1 MPVNITNSQSNEVH
15 TSVPYPAFFS
25 PTRSNRGFVDL
36 RGRPELAAGIAEAVT
51 SKALRAFL
59 VRIAA
64 TQTSLFSIGC
74 DLGHHV
80 DPAAPKG
87 RRRVAGGYIQL
98 TSSHYDLVRPDD
110 WARLCNGVS
119 DTLQQSAPMDE
130 WDVHFKLEPVWVEI
144 DDVDQATGAVH
155 VAFYANAK
163 THHDALRSRERLI
176 AAIDVGF
183 SDESID
189 ATLRSV
195 ACRSTG

>member
-1 MPVNITNSQSNEVH
+1 MPVNITNSQSNDVH

-25 PTRSNRGFVDL
+25 STRSNRGFVDL
-36 RGRPELAAGIAEAVT
+36 RGRPELAASIAEAET
-51 SKALRAFL
+51 SKALRTFL

-64 TQTSLFSIGC
+64 TRTTLFSIGC

-98 TSSHYDLVRPDD
+98 TSSLYDRVR
-110 WARLCNGVS
+110 
-119 DTLQQSAPMDE
+119 
-130 WDVHFKLEPVWVEI
+130 VWIDI

-155 VAFYANAK
+155 VAFFANAK

-176 AAIDVGF
+176 AAIDRGF
-183 SDESID
+183 SDEAVD
-189 ATLRSV
+189 ASLRPDDV
-195 ACRSTG
+195 

>member
-25 PTRSNRGFVDL
+25 STRSNRGFVDL
-36 RGRPELAAGIAEAVT
+36 RGRPELAASIAEAET

-59 VRIAA
+59 VRIAN
-64 TQTSLFSIGC
+64 TRTTLFSIGC

-98 TSSHYDLVRPDD
+98 TCSQYDIVRPQD

-119 DTLQQSAPMDE
+119 DTLQQSAHMDE
-130 WDVHFKLEPVWVEI
+130 WDVHFKLEPVWI
-144 DDVDQATGAVH
+144 DFDEVDQATGAVH

-176 AAIDVGF
+176 AALDRGF
-183 SDESID
+183 SEEAVD
-189 ATLRSV
+189 ATLRPDDV
-195 ACRSTG
+195 

>member
-1 MPVNITNSQSNEVH
+1 MPVNITNSQSYEVH

-25 PTRSNRGFVDL
+25 STRSNRGFVDL
-36 RGRPELAAGIAEAVT
+36 RGRPELAASTAEAET

-64 TQTSLFSIGC
+64 TRTTLFSIGC

-80 DPAAPKG
+80 DPTAPKG

-98 TSSHYDLVRPDD
+98 ASSLYDRVGPED

-119 DTLQQSAPMDE
+119 DTLQESAHMDA
-130 WDVHFKLEPVWVEI
+130 WDVHFKLEPVWIDI

-163 THHDALRSRERLI
+163 THHDALHSRERLI
-176 AAIDVGF
+176 SAIDRGF
-183 SDESID
+183 SDEAVD
-189 ATLRSV
+189 AGLRSDL
-195 ACRSTG
+195 